1 MKRVVIIVAGGKG
14 LRMGGDLPKQFIPL
28 QGKPVLMY
36 TLGAFYKWDSTA
48 DLLLVI
54 PEEHELYWKMLC
66 KELNFTI
73 PHIVVY
79 GGETRFHSV
88 RNGLLEALNGS
99 DVEAQGVLNG
109 AGGGLCKTEVADFSC
124 GVEEGCLIAIHD
136 GVRPFVSSDVISSC
150 FAIAEEFGAA
160 IPVVPMIESVRE
172 VIESVSE
179 VNEGK
184 SRPFD
189 RNRLCIV
196 QTPQVF
202 RADILRKAYEQ
213 PYDERF
219 TDDASLVEASGHKIR
234 LVDGNRENIKI
245 TTPMDLQYAEI
256 QLKIE
261 KSFLM

>member
-28 QGKPVLMY
+28 QGKPVLMH
-36 TLGAFYKWDSTA
+36 TLEAFYKWDSAA

-54 PEEHELYWKMLC
+54 PEEHEPYWKMLC
-66 KELNFTI
+66 KELNFAV
-73 PHIVVY
+73 PHNVVY

-88 RNGLLEALNGS
+88 RNGLLEALKCS
-99 DVEAQGVLNG
+99 
-109 AGGGLCKTEVADFSC
+109 
-124 GVEEGCLIAIHD
+124 GVEKGCLIAVHD
-136 GVRPFVSSDVISSC
+136 GVRPFVSPDVISSC
-150 FAIAEEFGAA
+150 FAMAEEFGAA

-172 VIESVSE
+172 I
-179 VNEGK
+179 NEGE
-184 SRPFD
+184 SCLFD

-213 PYDERF
+213 TYDERF
-219 TDDASLVEASGHKIR
+219 TDDASLVEASGQTIR

-245 TTPMDLQYAEI
+245 TTPMDLQYA
-256 QLKIE
+256 KIISE
-261 KSFLM
+261 K